1 MSRGVLVMNNIIL
14 AGFMGTGKTTVG
26 RAIAKKLA
34 RRFIDSDQYI
44 TSITR
49 KPIPQ
54 IFSDHGEAHFRQ
66 LEAQTA
72 LELAKL
78 SDVVIAT
85 GGGMFLNWGNYER
98 LADSGIV
105 VCLNAPPEII
115 QARIGDDQGRPLAS
129 NWATLYQQRQP
140 IYAQIPHQIETAKQ
154 TPEEIAEQVIQLW
167 QKLT

>member
-1 MSRGVLVMNNIIL
+1 MNNIIL

-26 RAIAKKLA
+26 RVIAKQLG

-44 TSITR
+44 VTITR
-49 KPIPQ
+49 KPIPE
-54 IFSDHGEAHFRQ
+54 IFSDHGEAYFRQ

-85 GGGMFLNWGNYER
+85 GGGMFLNWDNYQILARSGTVFCLHTPPETIQTR
-98 LADSGIV
+98 LGADS
-105 VCLNAPPEII
+105 E
-115 QARIGDDQGRPLAS
+115 RPLAS
-129 NWATLYQQRQP
+129 NWATLYQQRQSL
-140 IYAQIPHQIETAKQ
+140 YARIPHQIDTSER
-154 TPEEIAEQVIQLW
+154 TPEEIAEQIIQLW